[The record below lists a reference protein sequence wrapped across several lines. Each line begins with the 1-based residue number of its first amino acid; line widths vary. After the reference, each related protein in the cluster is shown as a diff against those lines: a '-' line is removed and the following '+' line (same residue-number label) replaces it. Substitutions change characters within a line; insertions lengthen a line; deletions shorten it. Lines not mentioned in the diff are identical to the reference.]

1 MFLKYLL
8 VLVGLWS
15 FMTRDAY
22 AYLDPG
28 TGSYFVQIV
37 IATLAGGGY
46 LLVSSWDRVKKFLSG
61 LTGSEK
67 NSPSKKN
74 EGRK

>member
-1 MFLKYLL
+1 MFFKLILL
-8 VLVGLWS
+8 FVGFWALS
-15 FMTRDAY
+15 TQPVH

-28 TGSYFVQIV
+28 TGSYLIQIV
-37 IATLAGGGY
+37 IASLAGAGY

-61 LTGSEK
+61 LTGQQK
-67 NSPSKKN
+67 KSPSKKN